1 MLKKL
6 KFQKNKM
13 EVIKMSEKLAIH
25 GGPKAKTTPNIP
37 MYPGGLEIG
46 EEERKQVLEVLDRKY
61 LFRYYGPEE
70 YPSKV
75 KELEE
80 AFAKKVGAKH
90 ALAVNSCTSALIT
103 ALVACG
109 VGPGDEVIVS
119 GYTFFA
125 SCAAIVSAKAIP
137 VIAEVDETLTID
149 PDDIE
154 KKITPSTKAIIVVHM
169 RGVPCNMDRI
179 MDIAKKHNLKV
190 IEDVAQA
197 MGGTYKG
204 KYLGTF
210 GDCGCYSFQ
219 YHKIITAG
227 EGGMVVTN
235 DDRLY
240 DRCMGYHDTAACWR
254 PDRFAE
260 ERYEGELFCG
270 VNYRM
275 SELTGAVMLA
285 QLGKLDTLLSLM
297 RRNQKRIIEQI
308 KDTKGIKVR
317 PVNDP
322 EGDTGICLMFYLD
335 NKEKVKGFV
344 EALKAEG
351 VNAAGVYNSGIPDWH
366 IYAHWKHVIEK
377 KTPTPEGCPWTC
389 PFHKGEPVEYSVDMN
404 PKTLEYL
411 SRVVHIDIPPQ
422 LTLEDCDMIAK
433 AINKVAAELA

>member
-1 MLKKL
+1 M
-6 KFQKNKM
+6 N
-13 EVIKMSEKLAIH
+13 EKLAIH
-25 GGPKAKTTPNIP
+25 GGPKAKTTPNIS

-46 EEERKQVLEVLDRKY
+46 EEEKKQVLEVLDRKY
-61 LFRYYGPEE
+61 LFRYYGPKE

-75 KELEE
+75 RELETK
-80 AFAKKVGAKH
+80 FAEKLGVKY

-109 VGPGDEVIVS
+109 VGPGDEVIVP

-125 SCAAIVSAKAIP
+125 SCAAVVAAKAIP

-154 KKITPSTKAIIVVHM
+154 KKITSSTKAIIVVHM

-179 MDIAKKHNLKV
+179 MEIADKHNLKV
-190 IEDVAQA
+190 VEDVAQA
-197 MGGTYKG
+197 MGGKYKG

-210 GDCGCYSFQ
+210 GDCGFYSFQ
-219 YHKIITAG
+219 FHKVITAG

-235 DDRLY
+235 DQKLY

-275 SELTGAVMLA
+275 NELTGAVMLA
-285 QLGKLDTLLSLM
+285 QLGKLDNLVSLM
-297 RRNQKRIIEQI
+297 QRNQKRIIEGI
-308 KDTKGIKVR
+308 KNTKGIKLR
-317 PVNDP
+317 PVNDS
-322 EGDTGICLMFYLD
+322 EGDAGICIMFYLD
-335 NKEKVKGFV
+335 NKDKVQPFV
-344 EALKAEG
+344 EALRAEG
-351 VNAAGVYNSGIPDWH
+351 VSAAGVFNSGIPDWH
-366 IYAHWKHVIEK
+366 IYAHWKHVIEQ
-377 KTPTPEGCPWTC
+377 KTPTHVVCPWEC
-389 PFHKGEPVEYSVDMN
+389 PYHTEAPPVEYEANMN

-422 LTLEDCDMIAK
+422 MDDRDCDMIAE
-433 AINKVAAELA
+433 AINKVAAVFA

>member
-1 MLKKL
+1 
-6 KFQKNKM
+6 
-13 EVIKMSEKLAIH
+13 MSGKLAIY

-46 EEERKQVLEVLDRKY
+46 EEEKKQVLEVLERKY
-61 LFRYYGPEE
+61 LFRYYGPQE

-75 KELEE
+75 KEFEMK
-80 AFAKKVGAKH
+80 FAQKVGAKY

-103 ALVACG
+103 SLVACG
-109 VGPGDEVIVS
+109 IGPGDEVIVS

-125 SCAAIVSAKAIP
+125 SCAAIVAAKAIP
-137 VIAEVDETLTID
+137 VIAEVDDTLTID

-154 KKITPSTKAIIVVHM
+154 KKITSCTKALVVVHM
-169 RGVPCNMDRI
+169 RGVPCDMDRI
-179 MDIAKKHNLKV
+179 MEIAKKHNLKV

-235 DDRLY
+235 DERIY

-260 ERYEGELFCG
+260 QRYEGELFCG
-270 VNYRM
+270 VNFRM
-275 SELTGAVMLA
+275 SDLTGAVMLA
-285 QLGKLDTLLSLM
+285 QLGKLDKLLSLM
-297 RRNQKRIIEQI
+297 RRNQRRIIDQI
-308 KDTKGIKVR
+308 KNTKGIKVR
-317 PVNDP
+317 RVNDP
-322 EGDTGICLMFYLD
+322 EGDVGICLMFYLD
-335 NKEKVKGFV
+335 DKNKVQKFV
-344 EALKAEG
+344 EALQAEG

-389 PFHKGEPVEYSVDMN
+389 PYHKGKPIEYSVDMN
-404 PKTLEYL
+404 PNTLEYL
-411 SRVVHIDIPPQ
+411 NRAVHIDIPPQ
-422 LTLEDCDMIAK
+422 LTLEDCDMIAE

>member
-1 MLKKL
+1 M
-6 KFQKNKM
+6 N
-13 EVIKMSEKLAIH
+13 ETLAIY
-25 GGPKAKTTPNIP
+25 GGPKAKTTPNFP
-37 MYPGGLEIG
+37 MYPGGMEIG
-46 EEERKQVLEVLDRKY
+46 EEEKQQLCEVIDRKY
-61 LFRYYGPEE
+61 LFRYYGPDK

-75 KELEE
+75 KEFEE
-80 AFAKKVGAKH
+80 QFAKKVGTKN

-109 VGPGDEVIVS
+109 VGPGDEVIVP

-125 SCAAIVSAKAIP
+125 SCAAIVAAKAIP

-154 KKITPSTKAIIVVHM
+154 KKITPSTKALLIVHM

-179 MDIAKKHNLKV
+179 MDIVHKHNLKL
-190 IEDVAQA
+190 IEDTAQA
-197 MGGTYKG
+197 VGGTYKG

-219 YHKIITAG
+219 FHKIITAG

-235 DDRLY
+235 DDKIY
-240 DRCMGYHDTAACWR
+240 DRCMGYHDTGACWR

-260 ERYEGELFCG
+260 QRYEGELFCG

-275 SELTGAVMLA
+275 SELAGAVMLA
-285 QLGKLDTLLSLM
+285 QFNRLDSLLERM
-297 RRNQKRIIEQI
+297 RRNQKRIIEKI
-308 KDTKGIKVR
+308 SDTKGIKVR
-317 PVNDP
+317 PVNDA
-322 EGDTGICLMFYLD
+322 EGDTAICLIFYLD
-335 NKEKVKGFV
+335 DTAKVQKFV

-351 VNAAGVYNSGIPDWH
+351 VGATGMFNSGIPDWH
-366 IYAHWKHVIEK
+366 VYAHWHHIIEK
-377 KTPTPEGCPWTC
+377 QTPTDDGCPWSC
-389 PFHKGEPVEYSVDMN
+389 PYHKGPEVEYSADMN

-422 LTLEDCDMIAK
+422 MSLEDCDMIAK
-433 AINKVAAELA
+433 GINKIAAEMA

>member
-1 MLKKL
+1 MKG
-6 KFQKNKM
+6 
-13 EVIKMSEKLAIH
+13 VIFMKEKLAIN

-46 EEERKQVLEVLDRKY
+46 EEEKKQVMEVLDRKY
-61 LFRYYGPEE
+61 LFRYYGPEK

-75 KELEE
+75 RELELK
-80 AFAKKVGAKH
+80 FAEKVGAKH

-125 SCAAIVSAKAIP
+125 SCAAIVSARAIP

-154 KKITPSTKAIIVVHM
+154 KKITPATKALVVVHM

-179 MDIAKKHNLKV
+179 MEIAQKHNLKV

-204 KYLGTF
+204 KHLGTF

-235 DDRLY
+235 NQRLY
-240 DRCMGYHDTAACWR
+240 DRCMGYHDTGACWR

-275 SELTGAVMLA
+275 SELTGAVMLS
-285 QLGKLDTLLSLM
+285 QLEKLDNLLYLL
-297 RRNQKRIIEQI
+297 RRNQRRIIEQI
-308 KDTKGIKVR
+308 KDTKGIELR
-317 PVNDP
+317 PVNDS
-322 EGDTGICLMFYLD
+322 EGDVGICIMFYLD
-335 NKEKVKGFV
+335 NEDKVQKFV
-344 EALKAEG
+344 EALRAEG
-351 VNAAGVYNSGIPDWH
+351 VGAAAAYDSGIPDWH
-366 IYAHWKHVIEK
+366 IYAHWKHIIEK

-389 PFHKGEPVEYSVDMN
+389 PYHKGEPVEYTQDMN
-404 PKTLEYL
+404 PNTLKYL
-411 SRVVHIDIPPQ
+411 SRIVHIDIPSQ
-422 LTLEDCDMIAK
+422 ITLDDCDMIAK
-433 AINKVAAELA
+433 GINKVAAVLA